1 VIPPEQ
7 DADFICQIEEVLDF
21 YRQPE
26 APNYPL
32 VCFDETSKQLTWH
45 VFRGKLP
52 PENMPRETHLPHT
65 AEPGRVARE
74 DYQYERNGT
83 ANLFM
88 VSAPLLD
95 WRHVDVTGQRTQIDY
110 AQQMKWLVDVGF
122 PDALQIRVVQDN
134 LNTHVKASLY
144 KAFEAPEACRI
155 LERLDF
161 HYTPKHGSWL
171 NMAEI
176 ELSVLSRQCLDRRIP
191 DPETLK
197 AEISAWET
205 RRNETANKIDWQ
217 FTTQDARIK
226 LKHLY
231 PSFQE

>member
-7 DADFICQIEEVLDF
+7 DAEFICQMEEILDL
-21 YRQPE
+21 YSQPE
-26 APNYPL
+26 DPNYPL
-32 VCFDETSKQLTWH
+32 VCFDEASKQLTKEII
-45 VFRGKLP
+45 VSQA
-52 PENMPRETHLPHT
+52 
-65 AEPGRVARE
+65 AEPGKVARE
-74 DYQYERNGT
+74 DCQYARNGT

-88 VSAPLLD
+88 FSAPLNG
-95 WRHVDVTGQRTQIDY
+95 WRHVEVTEQRTQLDY
-110 AQQMKWLVDVGF
+110 ARQMQWLVDVAF
-122 PDALQIRVVQDN
+122 PTAIQVRLVQDN

-144 KAFEAPEACRI
+144 KTFAAPEARRI
-155 LERLDF
+155 LNRLDF

-191 DPETLK
+191 DKENLK
-197 AEISAWET
+197 SEVAAWENC
-205 RRNETANKIDWQ
+205 RNQSGNIIDWQ

-231 PSFQE
+231 PSFHE

>member
-1 VIPPEQ
+1 MIPPEQ
-7 DADFICQIEEVLDF
+7 DADFIWQMEEVLDL
-21 YRQPE
+21 YSQSEDPR
-26 APNYPL
+26 YPL
-32 VCFDETSKQLTWH
+32 ICFDEASKQLS
-45 VFRGKLP
+45 K
-52 PENMPRETHLPHT
+52 ETHLPQA
-65 AEPGRVARE
+65 AEPGQVARE
-74 DYQYERNGT
+74 DYQCERNGT

-88 VSAPLLD
+88 FSAPLLG
-95 WRHVDVTGQRTQIDY
+95 WRHVEVTEQRTQNDY

-122 PDALQIRVVQDN
+122 PEALQIRVVQDN

-144 KAFEAPEACRI
+144 KAFEAPEARRI
-155 LERLDF
+155 LGRLDF

-191 DPETLK
+191 DLASLK
-197 AEISAWET
+197 TEVAAWET
-205 RRNETANKIDWQ
+205 RRNDTANKIDWQ

-231 PSFQE
+231 PSFEE

>member
-7 DADFICQIEEVLDF
+7 DAEFICQMEEVLDL
-21 YRQPE
+21 YSQPE
-26 APNYPL
+26 DPNYPL
-32 VCFDETSKQLTWH
+32 VCFDEASKQLT
-45 VFRGKLP
+45 K
-52 PENMPRETHLPHT
+52 ETHLPQAT
-65 AEPGRVARE
+65 QPGQVARE

-88 VSAPLLD
+88 FSAPLLG
-95 WRHVDVTGQRTQIDY
+95 WRHVDVTDQRTQIDY
-110 AQQMKWLVDVGF
+110 AYQMKWLVDVGF
-122 PDALQIRVVQDN
+122 PDALQIRIVQDN

-144 KAFEAPEACRI
+144 KAFEASEARRI
-155 LERLDF
+155 LNRLDF

-176 ELSVLSRQCLDRRIP
+176 ELSILSRQCLDRRIP
-191 DPETLK
+191 DQETLK
-197 AEISAWET
+197 TEIAAWEK
-205 RRNETANKIDWQ
+205 RRNENANKVDWQ
-217 FTTQDARIK
+217 FTTKDARIK

>member
-1 VIPPEQ
+1 VIPP
-7 DADFICQIEEVLDF
+7 
-21 YRQPE
+21 
-26 APNYPL
+26 
-32 VCFDETSKQLTWH
+32 K
-45 VFRGKLP
+45 
-52 PENMPRETHLPHT
+52 ETHIPQA
-65 AEPGRVARE
+65 AEPGQVARE

-88 VSAPLLD
+88 FSAPLLG
-95 WRHVDVTGQRTQIDY
+95 WRHVEVTQQRTQIDY

-122 PDALQIRVVQDN
+122 PGALQIRVVQDN

-144 KAFEAPEACRI
+144 KAFEAPEARRI

-191 DPETLK
+191 DLETLK
-197 AEISAWET
+197 TEVAAWET
-205 RRNETANKIDWQ
+205 RRNDTANKIDWQ

-231 PSFQE
+231 PSVEE